1 MKHNFLK
8 IFQDLLTNSNGN
20 LFFLFKLEREMKYI
34 KDNLSRF
41 PESEAPNFLYFNQ
54 ENECSY
60 WKQQREHSD
69 TIQTTI
75 ELLKSLLIS

>member
-1 MKHNFLK
+1 
-8 IFQDLLTNSNGN
+8 
-20 LFFLFKLEREMKYI
+20 MKYI